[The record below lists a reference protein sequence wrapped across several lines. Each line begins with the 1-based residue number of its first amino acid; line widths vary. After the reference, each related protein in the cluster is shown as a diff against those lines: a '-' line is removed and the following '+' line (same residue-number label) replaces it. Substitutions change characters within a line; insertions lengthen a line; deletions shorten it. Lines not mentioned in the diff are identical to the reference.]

1 MDDLLRQLNLIR
13 NEFAGT
19 LEGSQRRALEQ
30 MDAVINSA
38 KDLMSEF
45 SGMKMLADPNLMS
58 AEVIKPDLARMHNGR
73 EGSKHVTI
81 NIDNYTV
88 NSIRD
93 LPAMPG
99 KIVVLYYKED
109 K

>member
-1 MDDLLRQLNLIR
+1 
-13 NEFAGT
+13 
-19 LEGSQRRALEQ
+19 
-30 MDAVINSA
+30 
-38 KDLMSEF
+38 
-45 SGMKMLADPNLMS
+45 
-58 AEVIKPDLARMHNGR
+58 MHNGR